1 MHKEMKELRVSTTT
15 EGTIE
20 IEQGWD
26 EQEAECHDRIT
37 VNPGQVDI
45 LIGWLQEA
53 MAELDE

>member
-15 EGTIE
+15 EGTIV

-26 EQEAECHDRIT
+26 HLEPECHDCIT